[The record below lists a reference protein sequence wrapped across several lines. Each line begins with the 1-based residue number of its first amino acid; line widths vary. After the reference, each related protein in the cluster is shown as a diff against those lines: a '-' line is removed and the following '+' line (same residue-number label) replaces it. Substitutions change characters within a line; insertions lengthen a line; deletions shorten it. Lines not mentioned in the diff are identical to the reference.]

1 MKKETRII
9 QMNHQVDDQIE
20 QNLDE
25 LQKVHNDMKELADEI
40 LILLDADN
48 DANLDK

>member
-9 QMNHQVDDQIE
+9 QLNRQADDQIE

-40 LILLDADN
+40 LILLDAAEDEI
-48 DANLDK
+48 L

>member
-1 MKKETRII
+1 
-9 QMNHQVDDQIE
+9 MNHQVDDQIE

-40 LILLDADN
+40 LTLLDATD
-48 DANLDK
+48 DDIL

>member
-1 MKKETRII
+1 VKKETRII
-9 QMNHQVDDQIE
+9 QLNRQADDQIE

-40 LILLDADN
+40 LILLDAAEDEI
-48 DANLDK
+48 L